1 MPRRKTGTKTK
12 AGSTINA
19 LKLLVRKKKRQIES
33 ETDSSDSSE
42 ESEEE
47 VVVKKTRKSRGVEGV
62 VDEPR
67 PLPEAKV
74 AEPKVDQTAEL
85 IDMIKKLHADVDGM
99 KAAAAA
105 RVAEQEKK
113 LASDKA
119 AASAAAASAAA
130 SKKSTR
136 VKRQYNTALLRS
148 GLHYI

>member
-33 ETDSSDSSE
+33 ETDSSSE

-85 IDMIKKLHADVDGM
+85 IGMIKKLHADVDGM
-99 KAAAAA
+99 KAEAAA